1 MKTILL
7 SFALLLTLMSQAA
20 VSKTVNIST
29 PGTLSTTLTSTEL
42 STVTN
47 LTLTGTIDAR
57 DFKTMRNYM
66 PVIAEVDLSAASI
79 VEYSGTLGTASSETV
94 YPANEIPTESF
105 YMGKSQKLSLTKM
118 ILPSNV
124 TSIGYG
130 AFYNC
135 YNLTNIVIPE
145 TVTTIKDRAFQSCN
159 SFTEIVI
166 PNGVT
171 VINMILYD
179 CPGLLTLTIGNAV
192 TSIKTWAIGCAN
204 LKTFNCLTTTPP
216 TLGSNWFYGGK
227 VTDVFVPTDAA
238 VTAFRANTGWI
249 TVFPG
254 TIIKKVGT
262 AAEASLS
269 VSSTALFVL
278 PAANSSTTFAIT
290 SNTSWS
296 ITSDQSIC
304 VVNPTSGSNNAT
316 ITVTATAENTAATA
330 RTAYLTI
337 TGVGVSNTI
346 VSATQA
352 AAGTPVSKTVNSQV
366 KVYSTQSAILVEGIS
381 TGETVSI
388 FDLTGTKL
396 HTLQSNGQRLSL
408 PIKHPGI
415 YLVKTASQVVK
426 VKI

>member
-20 VSKTVNIST
+20 VSKTVSIGT
-29 PGTLSTTLTSTEL
+29 PGTLSTALTSTEL

-47 LTLTGTIDAR
+47 LTITGTIDAR
-57 DFKTMRNYM
+57 DFKTMRAYM

-79 VEYSGTLGTASSETV
+79 VEYSGTLGTVSSATV

-118 ILPSNV
+118 ILPSTL

-192 TSIKTWAIGCAN
+192 TSITTWAIGCSN

-238 VTAFRANTGWI
+238 VTAFRANSGWI

-262 AAEASLS
+262 AAESSLS

-278 PAANSSTTFAIT
+278 PAANSSTTFTIT

-337 TGVGVSNTI
+337 IGVGISNQV

-352 AAGTPVSKTVNSQV
+352 AAGTPVSKTVTSQV
-366 KVYSTQSAILVEGIS
+366 KVYSTQSAILVEGIL

-396 HTLQSNGQRLSL
+396 QTILSNGQRLTL